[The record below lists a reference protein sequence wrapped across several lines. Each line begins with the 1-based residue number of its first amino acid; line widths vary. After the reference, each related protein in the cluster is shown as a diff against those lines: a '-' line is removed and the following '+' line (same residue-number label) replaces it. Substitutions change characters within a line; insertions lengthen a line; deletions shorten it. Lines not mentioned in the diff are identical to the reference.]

1 MTRPEISF
9 EFFPPKNIEA
19 TFRLWDT
26 VHVLAPL
33 APRFVSVTYGAGGS
47 TQARTRDIVRTV
59 SQSGITTAPHLS
71 CIGSEKAQ
79 LRDLLAQYREEGV
92 DSLVALRGDMPSGMA
107 SIGEL
112 RYANELV
119 EFIRDETGDHF
130 DIAVAA
136 YPESHPQAPSLDKD
150 VENFARK
157 MNAGANMAITQ
168 YFFTA
173 DAYFHFVDKARA
185 LGVEQPIIP
194 GIMPITNYTKL
205 ARFSDA
211 CGAEI
216 PRWIRKQLEAYG
228 DDSDAIS
235 AFGTDVVTRLCE
247 RLLDGGAPG
256 LHFYTLN
263 QATPVLKVVDNLS

>member
-1 MTRPEISF
+1 
-9 EFFPPKNIEA
+9 
-19 TFRLWDT
+19 
-26 VHVLAPL
+26 
-33 APRFVSVTYGAGGS
+33 
-47 TQARTRDIVRTV
+47 
-59 SQSGITTAPHLS
+59 
-71 CIGSEKAQ
+71 
-79 LRDLLAQYREEGV
+79 
-92 DSLVALRGDMPSGMA
+92 
-107 SIGEL
+107 
-112 RYANELV
+112 
-119 EFIRDETGDHF
+119 ETGDHF

-136 YPESHPQAPSLDKD
+136 YPESHPQAPNLDKD

-228 DDSDAIS
+228 DDSDSIRK
-235 AFGTDVVTRLCE
+235 FGEEVVTEMCE
-247 RLLDGGAPG
+247 KLLKAGAPG

-263 QATPVLKVVDNLS
+263 QVEPSISIWKNLGISEREKIAF